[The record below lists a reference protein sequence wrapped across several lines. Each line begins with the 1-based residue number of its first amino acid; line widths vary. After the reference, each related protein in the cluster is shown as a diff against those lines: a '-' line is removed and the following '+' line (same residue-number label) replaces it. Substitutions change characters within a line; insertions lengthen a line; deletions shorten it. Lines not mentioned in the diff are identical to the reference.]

1 MYHQKHYTLT
11 GIDLS
16 RQTNTTIPQQINF
29 TAKLDDGVT
38 IFFITEKQ
46 QKLFK
51 TFFRFTKR
59 ARIMEHQKILYLL
72 NEANDS
78 TIVTREWNILNDQSN
93 EN

>member
-1 MYHQKHYTLT
+1 M
-11 GIDLS
+11 
-16 RQTNTTIPQQINF
+16 
-29 TAKLDDGVT
+29 
-38 IFFITEKQ
+38 FFITEKQ

-51 TFFRFTKR
+51 TFFRFIKR

-78 TIVTREWNILNDQSN
+78 TFVTREWNILNDQSN